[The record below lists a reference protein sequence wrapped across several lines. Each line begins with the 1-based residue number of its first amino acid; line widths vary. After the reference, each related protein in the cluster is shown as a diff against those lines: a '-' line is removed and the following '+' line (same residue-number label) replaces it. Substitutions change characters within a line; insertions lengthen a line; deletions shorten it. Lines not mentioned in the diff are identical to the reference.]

1 MRDGFSR
8 GDEGALWWGL
18 LPKLLTHNSAACLQ
32 ADLRFFECLLFF
44 VNTVVKFSIPI
55 EELWPKLEEETERI
69 FRGGFRSESGRVG
82 MNTFSDVDD
91 GNFKAASGGSGE
103 KKNKETN
110 KIIHSNKINKNNSN
124 LTTKFALSFGKNHTA
139 ISSTQIQFSEH
150 AEQLPPLRNHEER
163 VNAVNQWA
171 TANLVT
177 AEQLRKY
184 IESPRRRAA
193 TKRPKKKTY
202 NMKRNLSLSPAVQ
215 IIIS

>member
-1 MRDGFSR
+1 M
-8 GDEGALWWGL
+8 
-18 LPKLLTHNSAACLQ
+18 
-32 ADLRFFECLLFF
+32 
-44 VNTVVKFSIPI
+44 NTVVKFSIPI

-110 KIIHSNKINKNNSN
+110 KIVHSNKINNNNSN
-124 LTTKFALSFGKNHTA
+124 LSTKFALSFGKNHMA